1 MYTDLINQFAD
12 RFAEGAVEF
21 SIDMMADC
29 PSDYTTFKDASATL
43 QDSIVSACDVH
54 LEDYLNEFFEAV
66 RTAVKQRQ
74 VRVKDITV
82 DGEGFQTAT
91 YFIETIGLA
100 SGK

>member
-21 SIDMMADC
+21 SLDMMSDC
-29 PSDYTTFKDASATL
+29 ASEYTTFKEASDTLEDSIASA
-43 QDSIVSACDVH
+43 SEVH
-54 LEDYLNEFFEAV
+54 LEDYLNEFCEAV
-66 RTAVKQRQ
+66 RAAVKQRQ

-91 YFIETIGLA
+91 YFIETLGVNR
-100 SGK
+100 